1 MLKLELRDHSL
12 RTLAIGVWIAILLA
26 GSLFGQASVLTWHND
41 NARTGQNLQETIL
54 TPANV
59 NAASF
64 GKKFVISVDGKVD
77 AQPIYVPAV
86 QIPGQGSHNVLYV
99 VTEHDSAYVFDADT
113 GVQLWKVSLLGAN
126 ETTSDS
132 RGCGQVTPEIG
143 ITSTPA
149 IDLQIGPHGTI
160 YMVAMSKDSNGAYH
174 HRLHALDLTTGGEQ
188 FSGPVEVQATA
199 SGTGSGSSNGTL
211 TFDAKQYKDRAGL
224 LIVNGVVYT
233 SWASHC
239 DISPYTSWVIGYN
252 ATNLQRVSVL
262 NLVPN
267 GNLGAIWAA
276 GSGPA
281 ADANGNIYVQTGNGT
296 FDTTLTAGGFPN
308 KNDYGN
314 AMVKMSTSGGLSVVD
329 YFTMFNTA
337 SESGSDADLGSGG
350 LMLLPPLTKAGGG
363 SVSLAVGAGKDGHV
377 YVVDQA
383 NMGKFH
389 SAGDVIYQKMSTVV
403 PGGVWSS
410 PAWFNG
416 KLYYGDVG
424 GTLKAFTFSNGF
436 FDTVPSSHSTNT
448 FPYPGTTPSISASG
462 TSNGIVWAAENAGT
476 AVLHAYDASDL
487 SHELYNS
494 NQAANSRDHF
504 GAGNKYIVPTIA
516 NGKVYAGTTNGVGVF
531 GLSTT
536 VTADSVTPGSGSG
549 ATQTFALQYSDTA
562 GAANM
567 QTAWVWFNAAF
578 SSTNNSCFLYYDR
591 AANQLNLA
599 PDTTGPY
606 LMATPGTVG
615 MLQNGQC
622 AVNMAATSVVL
633 NGNTLTLNL
642 AMTFKPAFSGA
653 KSIFMY
659 GRDVSLTNS
668 GWQTRGSWTVPAP
681 AAVVTADSVTP
692 GSGSGA
698 IQTFALQYS
707 DSNGA
712 ANFQTAW
719 VWFNAAFSSTSNSC
733 FLYYDRAANK
743 LNLAPDTTG
752 SYLVA
757 TPGTVGTLQNSQC
770 AVNMAATS
778 VVLNGNTLTLNLA
791 MTFKPAFGGA
801 KNIYMYGRDVSLTNS
816 GWQTR
821 GTWTVPAGVAV
832 VTADSVTPG
841 SGTGATQSF
850 ALQYSDSNG
859 AASFQTAWVWFNA
872 AFSSTANSCFLYYD
886 RAANQLNLAP
896 DTTVSYLVGTPGTAG
911 TLQNSQCSV
920 NMAATSV
927 VLNGNTLTLN
937 LAMTFK
943 PAFSG
948 AKSIFMYGRDV
959 SLTNSGWQTRGTWMV
974 P

>member
-1 MLKLELRDHSL
+1 
-12 RTLAIGVWIAILLA
+12 
-26 GSLFGQASVLTWHND
+26 
-41 NARTGQNLQETIL
+41 
-54 TPANV
+54 
-59 NAASF
+59 
-64 GKKFVISVDGKVD
+64 
-77 AQPIYVPAV
+77 
-86 QIPGQGSHNVLYV
+86 
-99 VTEHDSAYVFDADT
+99 
-113 GVQLWKVSLLGAN
+113 
-126 ETTSDS
+126 
-132 RGCGQVTPEIG
+132 
-143 ITSTPA
+143 
-149 IDLQIGPHGTI
+149 
-160 YMVAMSKDSNGAYH
+160 
-174 HRLHALDLTTGGEQ
+174 
-188 FSGPVEVQATA
+188 
-199 SGTGSGSSNGTL
+199 
-211 TFDAKQYKDRAGL
+211 
-224 LIVNGVVYT
+224 
-233 SWASHC
+233 
-239 DISPYTSWVIGYN
+239 
-252 ATNLQRVSVL
+252 
-262 NLVPN
+262 
-267 GNLGAIWAA
+267 
-276 GSGPA
+276 
-281 ADANGNIYVQTGNGT
+281 
-296 FDTTLTAGGFPN
+296 
-308 KNDYGN
+308 
-314 AMVKMSTSGGLSVVD
+314 
-329 YFTMFNTA
+329 
-337 SESGSDADLGSGG
+337 
-350 LMLLPPLTKAGGG
+350 
-363 SVSLAVGAGKDGHV
+363 
-377 YVVDQA
+377 
-383 NMGKFH
+383 
-389 SAGDVIYQKMSTVV
+389 
-403 PGGVWSS
+403 
-410 PAWFNG
+410 
-416 KLYYGDVG
+416 
-424 GTLKAFTFSNGF
+424 
-436 FDTVPSSHSTNT
+436 
-448 FPYPGTTPSISASG
+448 
-462 TSNGIVWAAENAGT
+462 
-476 AVLHAYDASDL
+476 
-487 SHELYNS
+487 
-494 NQAANSRDHF
+494 
-504 GAGNKYIVPTIA
+504 
-516 NGKVYAGTTNGVGVF
+516 
-531 GLSTT
+531 
-536 VTADSVTPGSGSG
+536 
-549 ATQTFALQYSDTA
+549 
-562 GAANM
+562 
-567 QTAWVWFNAAF
+567 VWFNAAF

-821 GTWTVPAGVAV
+821 GTWTVPAAAAV

-841 SGTGATQSF
+841 SGTGATQTF

-896 DTTVSYLVGTPGTAG
+896 DTTGPYLVAMPGSAG

-920 NMAATSV
+920 NMATTSV

-959 SLTNSGWQTRGTWMV
+959 SLTNSGWQTRGTWTV